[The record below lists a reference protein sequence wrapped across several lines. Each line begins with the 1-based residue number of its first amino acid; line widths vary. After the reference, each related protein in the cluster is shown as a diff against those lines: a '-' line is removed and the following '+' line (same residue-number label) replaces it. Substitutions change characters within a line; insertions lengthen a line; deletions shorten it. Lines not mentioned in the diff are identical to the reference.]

1 MRQII
6 VFYYSKNS
14 AKREASAAALGN
26 EQGELAT
33 LKISKAAEETK
44 INK

>member
-1 MRQII
+1 MHQII
-6 VFYYSKNS
+6 VFYYNKNS
-14 AKREASAAALGN
+14 AKKEASAAALLN

-33 LKISKAAEETK
+33 LKIIKAAEVTK